1 MQKLLLTLSL
11 SLFFFTAHAE
21 DRTIDI
27 SGDNTSTSYKS
38 YSSAISLPAQDTV
51 NVMMA
56 RYCYFSSKITGSGVL
71 NLYGGGE
78 RCFLGNADK
87 KWPEWTE
94 YTGDIHVYPFEEN
107 SSSAGFYGAVLAHG
121 GKASSPENALDDANG
136 GKVNPSMAN
145 NRVTL
150 HEGATLCGEA
160 NSNGSGFRIGELN
173 TEAGSTL
180 LGWYK
185 KGRSAYYL
193 LGGLNTDFTLAG
205 TIKPVDY
212 DDATLLSIVKE
223 GAGTLTI
230 TGNDN
235 YVSGGLRI
243 LEGRVNIMNDCE
255 EAESNKLRG
264 ALGAKPSVSDAIAYV
279 FGKGVLGGTGNIG
292 GTVENYGT
300 IEPGV
305 DGKGRLRLK
314 NYAEEKDANLVVH
327 PSSVL
332 RFKVSSEGSS
342 YLLIVDGNVQYSNA
356 TEDFQTSDKMP
367 VIELVVAD
375 DANLKVGDY
384 FSVMAC
390 RAKSGDDW
398 NFAVRANKYTWEIDV
413 AEASGFPSAT
423 YFDARIVSLETPDD
437 PDNPDNPDNPDDIMG
452 AFYDD
457 GIDDATDDNPLRYY
471 ADKNQKNI
479 GVALATYKGYQSD
492 RDEAGRQ
499 FNMMVCENE
508 MKMET
513 LQPSK
518 GSFSFGSADQLV
530 SFAQK
535 NDMAIRGHCLVWHSQ
550 QPTWLSSDGKKNDK
564 GWTRDEALEL
574 MKNHI
579 TEVLQ
584 HYKGK
589 VREWDV
595 VNECLDDNQTSVR
608 NNPDSYDL
616 RKQSVWWQ
624 AIGDDY
630 IDSAFVY
637 AHRADP
643 DALLYLNDYGVEL
656 QGKAKTAAFYN
667 LAMRLKNDG
676 IPIDGVG
683 LQCHFSIGDV
693 DSVKLDNTIRRFEE
707 AGMKCIIT
715 ELDMGIPSTSEDN
728 LLEQARNYRVI
739 TDIMLNHDN
748 CPSMLIWGI
757 KDNDSWRSGS
767 NPLLFTAGMDKKPAW
782 FAVRS
787 ALRHRTLD
795 PSSVGSVRRDGIATH
810 SDVYTLDGRRVSG
823 TNLRPGIYIKN
834 GKKCVIK

>member
-1 MQKLLLTLSL
+1 MFKRLFNKNNMQKILFTLSL
-11 SLFFFTAHAE
+11 SLFFFSAHAE

-38 YSSAISLPAQDTV
+38 YSTAISLPAQDVV

-71 NLYGGGE
+71 NLYGGGD

-87 KWPEWTE
+87 KWPEWTG
-94 YTGDIHVYPFEEN
+94 YTGDIHVHPFRDN
-107 SSSAGFYGAVLAHG
+107 SSSAGFWGIVLAHG
-121 GKASSPENALDDANG
+121 GKASSPENALDDVKG

-150 HEGATLCGEA
+150 HEGATMCGEA

-173 TEAGSTL
+173 MEAGSTL
-180 LGWYK
+180 YGWYK
-185 KGRSAYYL
+185 KNRSVYYL
-193 LGGLNTDFTLAG
+193 LGGLNTDFTMAG
-205 TIKPVDY
+205 TIQPVDY
-212 DDATLLSIVKE
+212 NDGTLLSIVKE
-223 GAGTLTI
+223 GTGTLSI

-255 EAESNKLRG
+255 EAENQKLRG
-264 ALGAKPSVSDAIAYV
+264 ALGAKPNASDAIAYV

-300 IEPGV
+300 IEPGA
-305 DGKGRLRLK
+305 DGIGRMRLK

-327 PSSVL
+327 PASVL
-332 RFKVSSEGSS
+332 RFKVSSEGNSN
-342 YLLIVDGNVQYSNA
+342 LLNVDGEVQYSNI

-398 NFAVRANKYTWEIDV
+398 NFAVRANKYTWEIDI

-437 PDNPDNPDNPDDIMG
+437 PDNPDNPDKPDDIMG

-579 TEVLQ
+579 TKVMQ
-584 HYKGK
+584 HYKG
-589 VREWDV
+589 
-595 VNECLDDNQTSVR
+595 
-608 NNPDSYDL
+608 
-616 RKQSVWWQ
+616 
-624 AIGDDY
+624 
-630 IDSAFVY
+630 
-637 AHRADP
+637 
-643 DALLYLNDYGVEL
+643 
-656 QGKAKTAAFYN
+656 
-667 LAMRLKNDG
+667 
-676 IPIDGVG
+676 
-683 LQCHFSIGDV
+683 
-693 DSVKLDNTIRRFEE
+693 
-707 AGMKCIIT
+707 
-715 ELDMGIPSTSEDN
+715 
-728 LLEQARNYRVI
+728 
-739 TDIMLNHDN
+739 
-748 CPSMLIWGI
+748 
-757 KDNDSWRSGS
+757 
-767 NPLLFTAGMDKKPAW
+767 
-782 FAVRS
+782 
-787 ALRHRTLD
+787 
-795 PSSVGSVRRDGIATH
+795 
-810 SDVYTLDGRRVSG
+810 
-823 TNLRPGIYIKN
+823 
-834 GKKCVIK
+834 